1 MGTISSLFSIFLFVG
16 LVAGFSVTSLILFSD
31 KGFHND
37 SYQVAH
43 MSNSDQGGR
52 TLDKFRKTPMK
63 RLPLGGSRDLN
74 FYKTIC
80 DSIEHELRS
89 RSRFVRVFRNCTY
102 VWRSQPRPISATEH
116 QFENPFVIFFA
127 RLFLTSSNLPRMFEF
142 CLLLSRWVFLE
153 FFLEFLEFLKFFSWG
168 LSRIAPA
175 AFITSQII
183 MKIEMIFF

>member
-1 MGTISSLFSIFLFVG
+1 MGTISSLFSILLFVG

-43 MSNSDQGGR
+43 LSNSDQGGR

-116 QFENPFVIFFA
+116 QFENPFVIFLRGYFWPLRIYHEFLNFA
-127 RLFLTSSNLPRMFEF
+127 F
-142 CLLLSRWVFLE
+142 CSPAE
-153 FFLEFLEFLKFFSWG
+153 FFLSFFLNFPNFS
-168 LSRIAPA
+168 LEDYLVSH
-175 AFITSQII
+175 QLHL
-183 MKIEMIFF
+183 